1 MTIIKHFTTSVALPS
16 ILDSNEI
23 WLEKERTKKMVQ
35 DTNIMSS
42 FHPEFAE
49 QIRFRY
55 KIVKRQIKKMGAYVW
70 FTEED
75 SCRCIEEQG
84 QRPRIPLV
92 FNSEDINVIKWTDMV
107 RRKSWDKKFI
117 KEWIKLESVTTEDD
131 YTKWWVA
138 IKPISLDDLNDYENQ
153 IIYLKTH
160 IKEK

>member
-23 WLEKERTKKMVQ
+23 WLENERTKKMVQ
-35 DTNIMSS
+35 DPNIMSS
-42 FHPEFAE
+42 FDPWFAE

-75 SCRCIEEQG
+75 RCHCIEEQG
-84 QRPRIPLV
+84 QPPRIPLV

-117 KEWIKLESVTTEDD
+117 KEWIKLESVTTKDD

-138 IKPISLDDLNDYENQ
+138 IKSVSLERLNDHENQ
-153 IIYLKTH
+153 INYLKTH
-160 IKEK
+160 INK